1 MTCFQV
7 KLGADWKDFDTQTDK
22 VLKSALKAGSSK
34 EQVRLR
40 GEDYIFDFKR
50 MVQINT
56 RTEKERSIR
65 PPGDW
70 KLPNKPLVPP
80 GPKAVMTV
88 KPGDP
93 GTTVYIPHPKVEGAV
108 IFVRVPARA
117 KVGQTMLVP
126 VPPEDAMKAV
136 GQAAKPAEA
145 DSPAS
150 GKGDPAPH
158 AVEGPST
165 VVIVK
170 AGDPGTTIHIP
181 HPKVPGAVIGV
192 RVPARAKVGQKMLVP
207 VPPEDAMD
215 TAGEA
220 EDGETIIASVP
231 PAVTVRLETMPPED
245 AMTGAGE
252 ADAISLEPAPPDD
265 AWNIRRELTETS
277 I

>member
-7 KLGADWKDFDTQTDK
+7 KLGAEWKDLDAEEDR
-22 VLKSALKAGSSK
+22 VLKRALMTGSSEEK
-34 EQVRLR
+34 VRSR
-40 GEDYIFDFKR
+40 GQEYIFDLKR
-50 MVQINT
+50 MVQINKGT
-56 RTEKERSIR
+56 KKERPVR
-65 PPGDW
+65 PPSDW
-70 KLPNKPLVPP
+70 KLSSKPLVPP
-80 GPKAVMTV
+80 GPKTVMTI
-88 KPGDP
+88 KRGDP
-93 GTTVYIPHPKVEGAV
+93 GATVQIPHPKVPGAV
-108 IFVRVPARA
+108 IFVKVPARA